1 MSARRDESAQAI
13 LKISVGVMGSAGGNL
28 SREILEKGFRM
39 GQEIARRGCV
49 LITGACPGLPHQ
61 AVLGA
66 KSAGGIVVGISPA
79 LNFEEHAMKYASP
92 YHGYDAII
100 YTGSGLMGREIENI
114 RSCDMVVFMGGRS
127 GTLGEFAIAY
137 DEAKVIGVLK
147 GPGGSPTGSK
157 PSSASSRRAP
167 APRWSTARTRP
178 TCWTGSSES
187 TRSASC
193 PTTRPSWPTPAPTA
207 TWSPED
213 PPSAAGVPAPQKGPI
228 LDPFGGPC

>member
-1 MSARRDESAQAI
+1 MSENKNGSEKMMLNI
-13 LKISVGVMGSAGGNL
+13 TVGVMGSAGGDL
-28 SREILEKGFRM
+28 SHEILQKGYRM

-66 KSAGGIVVGISPA
+66 KSMGGIVVGISPA

-147 GPGGSPTGSK
+147 GSGGITDRIETIITFIQKNTGAQVVYS
-157 PSSASSRRAP
+157 
-167 APRWSTARTRP
+167 
-178 TCWTGSSES
+178 
-187 TRSASC
+187 
-193 PTTRPSWPTPAPTA
+193 
-207 TWSPED
+207 ED
-213 PPSAAGVPAPQKGPI
+213 PADLLEKLIGVYEKRLLPYYKTI
-228 LDPFGGPC
+228 LANSSPDGDLEP